1 MTMTHHIPDSML
13 EYAWRVVVVG
23 AGGTGSALLPNL
35 ARLHHAMLEL
45 GHPGGIECIVFDD
58 DTVSETN
65 VGRQGFYPNDVGQ
78 FKATLLVNRLN
89 ALMGTR
95 WVAQTRRIASTD
107 RLDCDLAVGCVD
119 TRAARKAILGAV
131 SRGSGGY
138 YLDCGNETDTRLRQS
153 REAVVALDARIEALI
168 RQQTGLATERERVE
182 SVLSGLPAVQ
192 GKADRLSDE
201 IAQWKL
207 LAKALGNDGVI
218 ALSIDDAGPALTRI
232 VNDLLLSCYG
242 ARFTIAIQTQT
253 TLANGEKREGFEIEV
268 NDADRDSVKNFAL
281 LSGGQKIWINECLTR
296 GIALYRAQDSGQPF
310 QTLFTDEADGPLDPE
325 RKRAFMQM
333 KREVL
338 RQGGYEREFFIS
350 HTPESVDE
358 ADAVIDLMALAA

>member
-138 YLDCGNETDTRLRQS
+138 YLDCGNETDKGQVILGQVGSKIAQRLPH
-153 REAVVALDARIEALI
+153 VGDLFPDLVNPKGD
-168 RQQTGLATERERVE
+168 
-182 SVLSGLPAVQ
+182 
-192 GKADRLSDE
+192 KADTAPSCSMADALRKQSLV
-201 IAQWKL
+201 INQAIGVQAFNL
-207 LAKALGNDGVI
+207 LWTLFRTGTLKYSGVFVN
-218 ALSIDDAGPALTRI
+218 LEAGRTNPLPVDPAAW
-232 VNDLLLSCYG
+232 
-242 ARFTIAIQTQT
+242 ARFGYEPKQ
-253 TLANGEKREGFEIEV
+253 LA
-268 NDADRDSVKNFAL
+268 
-281 LSGGQKIWINECLTR
+281 
-296 GIALYRAQDSGQPF
+296 P
-310 QTLFTDEADGPLDPE
+310 
-325 RKRAFMQM
+325 RKRA
-333 KREVL
+333 KK
-338 RQGGYEREFFIS
+338 
-350 HTPESVDE
+350 
-358 ADAVIDLMALAA
+358 